1 MLKTLVTALP
11 ALLAACASTPAGP
24 PADVAQEIVLDL
36 DQGRVEAA
44 DATFAKVGE
53 RAEYRDKIYPV
64 LYTAAGER
72 FETGEG
78 DPVPLL
84 RFLAAHY
91 PDAVAVREALVYGLF
106 LERAEQATADAA
118 LVAELETTAAEL
130 RARAT
135 PQTPWLDLIDT
146 QVAIDRGRNA
156 DARASFDQFLA
167 AWSGTPNELWPYV
180 EDLERYFT
188 SH

>member
-1 MLKTLVTALP
+1 MPKTIAIALP

-24 PADVAQEIVLDL
+24 PAEVAQEIVVSL

-44 DATFAKVGE
+44 DARFDAVGE

-64 LYTAAGER
+64 LYTTAGDR

-91 PDAVAVREALVYGLF
+91 PDAIAVREALVYGLF
-106 LERAEQATADAA
+106 LERAEQASADPE
-118 LVAELETTAAEL
+118 LVKELETTAAEL
-130 RARAT
+130 RERAT

-146 QVAIDRGRNA
+146 QVAIDRGRDT